1 MTDITD
7 SNTIGIAPETHAV
20 IRGAA
25 PVAEAAPAIEA
36 AGEGDHLPDPL
47 PEAEI
52 VQPAETVQVHPPE
65 EHDPAAEALPVG
77 EALTVDEAGVDEA
90 GGVAVIEE
98 PPAPK
103 VFPYDLE
110 SPELARAFLHARTP
124 RTWTDRPVDEET
136 FRHLYDLV
144 KLGPTSANSSPAR
157 YVFIRTQESKDRLR
171 PALTAGNVAPI
182 MAAPVTVIVAYDPS
196 FYDYLPRLYP
206 QADARSWF
214 AWNDD
219 FSQETAIRNSSLQG
233 GYLLI
238 AARLLGLDCWPMSG
252 FDNARVD
259 QLFLDGRGW
268 RSNFLISL
276 GYAEPVEA
284 PRNPRLMF
292 EEICEV
298 I

>member
-1 MTDITD
+1 MTETTD
-7 SNTIGIAPETHAV
+7 ASTIDAVPE
-20 IRGAA
+20 IQGA
-25 PVAEAAPAIEA
+25 EPA
-36 AGEGDHLPDPL
+36 HLSEPL

-52 VQPAETVQVHPPE
+52 VEPAEAMT
-65 EHDPAAEALPVG
+65 VG
-77 EALTVDEAGVDEA
+77 EALIAADL
-90 GGVAVIEE
+90 E
-98 PPAPK
+98 PPPK

-124 RTWTDRPVDEET
+124 RAWTDRPVDEET

-144 KLGPTSANSSPAR
+144 KLGPTSANASPAR
-157 YVFIRTQESKDRLR
+157 YVFIRSQEAKDRLR
-171 PALTAGNVAPI
+171 PALTHANVAAV

-214 AWNDD
+214 AWNNE
-219 FSQETAIRNSSLQG
+219 FSEETAIRNSSLQG

-259 QLFLDGRGW
+259 RLFLDGRSW
-268 RSNFLISL
+268 RSNFLVSL
-276 GYAEPVEA
+276 GYGEPVEA

-292 EEICEV
+292 EETCEV

>member
-1 MTDITD
+1 MTDITE
-7 SNTIGIAPETHAV
+7 SHRIVGAPEVAV
-20 IRGAA
+20 
-25 PVAEAAPAIEA
+25 VEAAPAP
-36 AGEGDHLPDPL
+36 GERPPELPRLADPL
-47 PEAEI
+47 PPAEI
-52 VQPAETVQVHPPE
+52 VQPAETVHEDLPE
-65 EHDPAAEALPVG
+65 GYVPSDEAAESG
-77 EALTVDEAGVDEA
+77 EGRTAQDLAG
-90 GGVAVIEE
+90 
-98 PPAPK
+98 PPPK

-110 SPELARAFLHARTP
+110 SPELARAFSAARTP
-124 RTWTDRPVDEET
+124 RAWTAQPVDEET

-144 KLGPTSANSSPAR
+144 KLGPTSANCSPAR
-157 YVFIRTQESKDRLR
+157 YVFIRSPESKDRLR
-171 PALTAGNVAPI
+171 PALTPGNVAPI
-182 MAAPVTVIVAYDPS
+182 MSAPVTVIVAYDPS

-268 RSNFLISL
+268 RSNFLVSL
-276 GYAEPVEA
+276 GYAEPVET
-284 PRNPRLMF
+284 PRNPRLAF

>member
-1 MTDITD
+1 MTDITE
-7 SNTIGIAPETHAV
+7 SQTIGTSPEDHPVEPTAASHA
-20 IRGAA
+20 
-25 PVAEAAPAIEA
+25 
-36 AGEGDHLPDPL
+36 LPEPL

-52 VQPAETVQVHPPE
+52 VHPAETAHEPLPE
-65 EHDPAAEALPVG
+65 NHAPEPNPG
-77 EALTVDEAGVDEA
+77 EALIAADLEAA
-90 GGVAVIEE
+90 
-98 PPAPK
+98 PPK
-103 VFPYDLE
+103 VFPYDLN
-110 SPELARAFLHARTP
+110 SGELARAFLQARTP
-124 RTWTDRPVDEET
+124 RAWTDRPVDEET

-144 KLGPTSANSSPAR
+144 KLGPTSANASPAR
-157 YVFIRTQESKDRLR
+157 FVFIRSQESKDRLR
-171 PALTAGNVAPI
+171 PALTPGNVAQI
-182 MAAPVTVIVAYDPS
+182 MTAPVTVIVAYDPS
-196 FYDYLPRLYP
+196 FYDFLPRLYP

-268 RSNFLISL
+268 RSNFLVSL
-276 GYAEPVEA
+276 GYGEPVEA

-292 EEICEV
+292 EETCEV

>member
-7 SNTIGIAPETHAV
+7 SNTIG
-20 IRGAA
+20 AA
-25 PVAEAAPAIEA
+25 SEGHDAAAAPAVEPI
-36 AGEGDHLPDPL
+36 HMPDPL
-47 PEAEI
+47 PAAEI
-52 VQPAETVQVHPPE
+52 VEPAETIHA
-65 EHDPAAEALPVG
+65 PAAEELTVG
-77 EALTVDEAGVDEA
+77 EALIAADLDEAP
-90 GGVAVIEE
+90 E
-98 PPAPK
+98 PEPK

-110 SPELARAFLHARTP
+110 SPELAQAFTAARTP
-124 RTWTDRPVDEET
+124 RAWTDRAVDEET

-144 KLGPTSANSSPAR
+144 KLAPTSANSSPAR
-157 YVFIRTQESKDRLR
+157 FVFIRSQESKDRLR
-171 PALTAGNVAPI
+171 PALTAGNVAPV
-182 MAAPVTVIVAYDPS
+182 MTAPVTVIVAYDPS

-214 AWNDD
+214 AWNDE

-268 RSNFLISL
+268 RSNFIVSL

-284 PRNPRLMF
+284 PRNPRLTF

>member
-7 SNTIGIAPETHAV
+7 SNTIGTAPEAH
-20 IRGAA
+20 
-25 PVAEAAPAIEA
+25 VAEASPTAEQH
-36 AGEGDHLPDPL
+36 HLPDPL

-52 VQPAETVQVHPPE
+52 VQPAETVHEPSPE
-65 EHDPAAEALPVG
+65 GHAPATGEMQATGEMTVG
-77 EALTVDEAGVDEA
+77 EAMIAADLEQ
-90 GGVAVIEE
+90 
-98 PPAPK
+98 PAPPK

-110 SPELARAFLHARTP
+110 SPELARAFLNARTP
-124 RTWTDRPVDEET
+124 RAWTDRTVDEET

-144 KLGPTSANSSPAR
+144 KLGPTSANASPAR
-157 YVFIRTQESKDRLR
+157 YVFIRSQESRDRLR
-171 PALTAGNVAPI
+171 PALNPGNVAAI

-214 AWNDD
+214 AWNDE

-268 RSNFLISL
+268 RSNFLVSL
-276 GYAEPVEA
+276 GYAELVDL

>member
-1 MTDITD
+1 MTDTTD
-7 SNTIGIAPETHAV
+7 SNAPETGPESHVADVHHAEP
-20 IRGAA
+20 G
-25 PVAEAAPAIEA
+25 AEAPT
-36 AGEGDHLPDPL
+36 AGEMTP
-47 PEAEI
+47 
-52 VQPAETVQVHPPE
+52 
-65 EHDPAAEALPVG
+65 G
-77 EALTVDEAGVDEA
+77 EAMIAADL
-90 GGVAVIEE
+90 AVPGE
-98 PPAPK
+98 PPAPTDPK

-110 SPELARAFLHARTP
+110 SPELARAFLAARTP
-124 RTWTDRPVDEET
+124 HAWTGRTVDEET

-144 KLGPTSANSSPAR
+144 KLGPTSANCSPAR
-157 YVFIRTQESKDRLR
+157 YVFIRGQESKDRLR
-171 PALTAGNVAPI
+171 PALTPGNVAAM

-219 FSQETAIRNSSLQG
+219 FAKETAVRNSSLQG

-268 RSNFLISL
+268 RSNFLVGL

-284 PRNPRLMF
+284 PRDPRLMF
-292 EEICEV
+292 EETWEV

>member
-7 SNTIGIAPETHAV
+7 SQTIGASPE
-20 IRGAA
+20 IQAA
-25 PVAEAAPAIEA
+25 EPVAESHA
-36 AGEGDHLPDPL
+36 LPEPL

-52 VQPAETVQVHPPE
+52 IHPAETIHAP
-65 EHDPAAEALPVG
+65 DTEALTVG
-77 EALTVDEAGVDEA
+77 EALIAADLA
-90 GGVAVIEE
+90 E
-98 PPAPK
+98 PPTPK

-110 SPELARAFLHARTP
+110 SPELARAFGAARTP
-124 RTWTDRPVDEET
+124 RAWTDRPVDEET

-144 KLGPTSANSSPAR
+144 KLGPTSANCSPAR
-157 YVFIRTQESKDRLR
+157 YVFIRSPESKDRLR
-171 PALTAGNVAPI
+171 PALNPGNVVPI
-182 MAAPVTVIVAYDPS
+182 MAAPVTVIVAFDPS

-214 AWNDD
+214 AWNDE

-268 RSNFLISL
+268 RSNFLVSL
-276 GYAEPVEA
+276 GYGEPVEA

>member
-7 SNTIGIAPETHAV
+7 SNTIGIAPEVHV
-20 IRGAA
+20 AA
-25 PVAEAAPAIEA
+25 AVAEPHEVT
-36 AGEGDHLPDPL
+36 DSL

-52 VQPAETVQVHPPE
+52 VQPAEAVT
-65 EHDPAAEALPVG
+65 VG
-77 EALTVDEAGVDEA
+77 EAV
-90 GGVAVIEE
+90 VAADPEE
-98 PPAPK
+98 PPPAPK

-110 SPELARAFLHARTP
+110 SPELVRAFTGARTP
-124 RTWTDRPVDEET
+124 RAWTDRPLDEET
-136 FRHLYDLV
+136 FRHIYDLV

-157 YVFIRTQESKDRLR
+157 YVFIRSQESKDRLR
-171 PALTAGNVAPI
+171 PTLTPGNVAPI

-196 FYDYLPRLYP
+196 FYDFLPRLYP

-214 AWNDD
+214 AWNDE

-268 RSNFLISL
+268 RSNFLVSL

-284 PRNPRLMF
+284 ARNPRLMF

>member
-1 MTDITD
+1 MP
-7 SNTIGIAPETHAV
+7 S
-20 IRGAA
+20 R
-25 PVAEAAPAIEA
+25 
-36 AGEGDHLPDPL
+36 LPTPIICPIL
-47 PEAEI
+47 CRKPKSSS
-52 VQPAETVQVHPPE
+52 PPRRCT
-65 EHDPAAEALPVG
+65 
-77 EALTVDEAGVDEA
+77 LTE
-90 GGVAVIEE
+90 EE
-98 PPAPK
+98 PPAAEVLTLGEAMIAAELALPAEPPPPK
-103 VFPYDLE
+103 TFPYDRE
-110 SPELARAFLHARTP
+110 SPELGRAFLHARTP
-124 RTWTDRPVDEET
+124 RAWTDRPVDEET

-144 KLGPTSANSSPAR
+144 KLGPTSANASPAR
-157 YVFIRTQESKDRLR
+157 FVFIRSQESKDRLR
-171 PALTAGNVAPI
+171 PALTAGNVAAV

-196 FYDYLPRLYP
+196 FYDFLPRLYP

-268 RSNFLISL
+268 RSNFLVSL
-276 GYAEPVEA
+276 GYAAATET

-292 EEICEV
+292 EETCEV

>member
-7 SNTIGIAPETHAV
+7 SNTIGTAPENRGE
-20 IRGAA
+20 IR
-25 PVAEAAPAIEA
+25 VAETAPAIERST
-36 AGEGDHLPDPL
+36 ELDHLADPL

-52 VQPAETVQVHPPE
+52 IHPAETVHAPLPE
-65 EHDPAAEALPVG
+65 EPPTAGEMTVG
-77 EALTVDEAGVDEA
+77 EALIAADL
-90 GGVAVIEE
+90 EE
-98 PPAPK
+98 PPPPK

-110 SPELARAFLHARTP
+110 SPELARAFIHARTP

-157 YVFIRTQESKDRLR
+157 YVFIRSQESKDRLR
-171 PALTAGNVAPI
+171 PTLTAGNVTPI
-182 MAAPVTVIVAYDPS
+182 MTAPVTVIVAYDPS

-214 AWNDD
+214 AWNDE

-268 RSNFLISL
+268 RSNFLVSL

-284 PRNPRLMF
+284 PRGPRLAF

>member
-1 MTDITD
+1 MTDTTD
-7 SNTIGIAPETHAV
+7 TNTIG
-20 IRGAA
+20 AA
-25 PVAEAAPAIEA
+25 RDVHVAEATPAIEPHA
-36 AGEGDHLPDPL
+36 LPDPL
-47 PEAEI
+47 PETEI
-52 VQPAETVQVHPPE
+52 VRSAETVH
-65 EHDPAAEALPVG
+65 EALP
-77 EALTVDEAGVDEA
+77 ETHAEDRAPDA
-90 GGVAVIEE
+90 DAMVATESE
-98 PPAPK
+98 PPPK
-103 VFPYDLE
+103 VFPYELD
-110 SPELARAFLHARTP
+110 SPELRRAFLHARTP
-124 RTWTDRPVDEET
+124 RAWTDRPVDEET
-136 FRHLYDLV
+136 YRHLYDLV
-144 KLGPTSANSSPAR
+144 KYGPTSANSSPAR
-157 YVFIRTQESKDRLR
+157 FVFIRSQESKDRLR
-171 PALTAGNVAPI
+171 PTLTAGNVAPV
-182 MAAPVTVIVAYDPS
+182 MTAPVTVIVAYDPS
-196 FYDYLPRLYP
+196 FYDYLPRLYS

-268 RSNFLISL
+268 RSNFLVSL
-276 GYAEPVEA
+276 GYAEPVES

>member
-7 SNTIGIAPETHAV
+7 TSTI
-20 IRGAA
+20 GAA
-25 PVAEAAPAIEA
+25 PESHGTEHVAGEAAAVEA
-36 AGEGDHLPDPL
+36 HLLPDPL

-52 VQPAETVQVHPPE
+52 VQPAETVHEGVT
-65 EHDPAAEALPVG
+65 VG
-77 EALTVDEAGVDEA
+77 EAMIAADL
-90 GGVAVIEE
+90 EE
-98 PPAPK
+98 PPPK
-103 VFPYDLE
+103 IFPYDLD
-110 SPELARAFLHARTP
+110 SSELRRAFLHARTP
-124 RTWTDRPVDEET
+124 RAWTDRPVDEET
-136 FRHLYDLV
+136 CRHLYDLV
-144 KLGPTSANSSPAR
+144 KYGPTSANSSPAR
-157 YVFIRTQESKDRLR
+157 YVFIRSQEGKDRLR
-171 PALTAGNVAPI
+171 PTLTPGNVAPI
-182 MAAPVTVIVAYDPS
+182 MTAPVTVIVAYDPS

-268 RSNFLISL
+268 RSNFLVSL

>member
-7 SNTIGIAPETHAV
+7 SQTIGTPSEVQSTEPAAVSHA
-20 IRGAA
+20 
-25 PVAEAAPAIEA
+25 
-36 AGEGDHLPDPL
+36 LPDPL

-52 VQPAETVQVHPPE
+52 IQPAETIHAPDAEASTAE
-65 EHDPAAEALPVG
+65 ENPIAAEIV
-77 EALTVDEAGVDEA
+77 
-90 GGVAVIEE
+90 E

-110 SPELARAFLHARTP
+110 SPELARAFGAARTP
-124 RTWTDRPVDEET
+124 RAWTDRPVDEET

-144 KLGPTSANSSPAR
+144 KFGPTSANCSPAR
-157 YVFIRTQESKDRLR
+157 FVFIRSQESKDRLR
-171 PALTAGNVAPI
+171 PALNPGNVAAV
-182 MAAPVTVIVAYDPS
+182 MAAPVTVIVAFDPS

-206 QADARSWF
+206 EADARSWF

-219 FSQETAIRNSSLQG
+219 FSQETAMRNSSLQG

-268 RSNFLISL
+268 RSNFLVSL
-276 GYAEPVEA
+276 GYGEA
-284 PRNPRLMF
+284 VDAARNPRLMF

>member
-1 MTDITD
+1 MTDITE
-7 SNTIGIAPETHAV
+7 SHRIVGAPEVA
-20 IRGAA
+20 
-25 PVAEAAPAIEA
+25 VAEAAPA
-36 AGEGDHLPDPL
+36 GEPSPELPHLPDPL
-47 PEAEI
+47 PPAEI
-52 VQPAETVQVHPPE
+52 VEPAETV
-65 EHDPAAEALPVG
+65 HDPLPEG
-77 EALTVDEAGVDEA
+77 HAPADEASESGETPIAQDVA
-90 GGVAVIEE
+90 G
-98 PPAPK
+98 PPPK

-110 SPELARAFLHARTP
+110 SPELARAFGAARTP
-124 RTWTDRPVDEET
+124 RAWTGRPVDDET

-144 KLGPTSANSSPAR
+144 KLGPTSANCSPAR
-157 YVFIRTQESKDRLR
+157 YVFIRTPESKDRLR
-171 PALTAGNVAPI
+171 PALTPGNVAPV
-182 MAAPVTVIVAYDPS
+182 MSAPVTVIVAYDPS

-276 GYAEPVEA
+276 GYAEPVET
-284 PRNPRLMF
+284 PRNPRLAF

>member
-7 SNTIGIAPETHAV
+7 SNTIGTAPELH
-20 IRGAA
+20 
-25 PVAEAAPAIEA
+25 AEAAA
-36 AGEGDHLPDPL
+36 AVEPIHLPDPL
-47 PEAEI
+47 PEAAI
-52 VQPAETVQVHPPE
+52 IAPAETIHAPV
-65 EHDPAAEALPVG
+65 AEKLTVG
-77 EALTVDEAGVDEA
+77 EALIAADLEM
-90 GGVAVIEE
+90 
-98 PPAPK
+98 PPPEPK

-110 SPELARAFLHARTP
+110 SPELARAFTAARTP
-124 RTWTDRPVDEET
+124 RAWTDRPVDEET

-144 KLGPTSANSSPAR
+144 KLGPTSANASPAR
-157 YVFIRTQESKDRLR
+157 YVFIRTQDSKDRLR
-171 PALTAGNVAPI
+171 PALNPGNVEPI

-214 AWNDD
+214 AWNDE

-259 QLFLDGRGW
+259 HLFLDGRGW
-268 RSNFLISL
+268 RSNFLVSL

-284 PRNPRLMF
+284 PRNPRLAF

>member
-1 MTDITD
+1 MTDTAD
-7 SNTIGIAPETHAV
+7 SNVPGTGPETGPETH
-20 IRGAA
+20 
-25 PVAEAAPAIEA
+25 VAEGHHAEPEAEVHPPA
-36 AGEGDHLPDPL
+36 AGEMTP
-47 PEAEI
+47 
-52 VQPAETVQVHPPE
+52 
-65 EHDPAAEALPVG
+65 G
-77 EALTVDEAGVDEA
+77 EALIAADL
-90 GGVAVIEE
+90 AVPGE
-98 PPAPK
+98 PPEPAEPK

-110 SPELARAFLHARTP
+110 SPELARAFLAARTP
-124 RTWTDRPVDEET
+124 HAWTSRPVDEET

-144 KLGPTSANSSPAR
+144 KLGPTSANGSPAR
-157 YVFIRTQESKDRLR
+157 YVFIRSQESKDRLR
-171 PALTAGNVAPI
+171 PALNPGNVAPV

-219 FSQETAIRNSSLQG
+219 FSKETAIRNSSLQG

-268 RSNFLISL
+268 RSNFLVSL

-292 EEICEV
+292 EETCEV

>member
-7 SNTIGIAPETHAV
+7 SNTID
-20 IRGAA
+20 AA
-25 PVAEAAPAIEA
+25 PNAPDATPAPAAEPH
-36 AGEGDHLPDPL
+36 HLPDPL
-47 PEAEI
+47 PPAEI
-52 VQPAETVQVHPPE
+52 IQPAETIHEPLAEEHPPAPE
-65 EHDPAAEALPVG
+65 ETTVG
-77 EALTVDEAGVDEA
+77 EALIAADLEA
-90 GGVAVIEE
+90 
-98 PPAPK
+98 PLPPK

-110 SPELARAFLHARTP
+110 SAELARAFLQARTP
-124 RTWTDRPVDEET
+124 RAWTDRPVDEET

-157 YVFIRTQESKDRLR
+157 YVFIRSQDSKDRLR
-171 PALTAGNVAPI
+171 PALNPGNVAPI

-214 AWNDD
+214 AWNDE

-268 RSNFLISL
+268 RSNFLVSL